1 MRHSWRMATTLGDA
15 GLIVVHLDFPWSG
28 ALALSPQWRDEV
40 CLPALKRRLGAVRRR
55 RALRLPV
62 INFPFCAPEFWA
74 GEGDATVIIHEVILL
89 ATTVAPVPQNAIAAR
104 AGMAE
109 HKPPGVRFVACGFWT
124 DRCVRELVRWSSV
137 PVASHLG
144 VTHP

>member
-1 MRHSWRMATTLGDA
+1 MPTDLGDA
-15 GLIVVHLDFPWSG
+15 GLIVVHPDFPWSG
-28 ALALSPQWRDEV
+28 ACCLVPQWRDDV
-40 CLPALKRRLGAVRRR
+40 CLPALRRILGAVRRR
-55 RALRLPV
+55 RALQLPV
-62 INFPFCAPEFWA
+62 ISFPFCAPEFWA
-74 GEGDATVIIHEVILL
+74 GEGDVTVIIHEVILL
-89 ATTVAPVPQNAIAAR
+89 STTVAPVPQNAIAAR

-109 HKPPGVRFVACGFWT
+109 HKPRGVRFVACGFWT